1 MPRWA
6 REAMTTAVALLS
18 CSELSKVFLSAALS
32 PRAPRRCEEASYRP
46 ALFSSLWV
54 ACTGRAA
61 LADLIVIMMISNN

>member
-6 REAMTTAVALLS
+6 REAMITAAAILS

-32 PRAPRRCEEASYRP
+32 PRGPTHCEEALYRA

-54 ACTGRAA
+54 SRIRAVWVVGSKSS
-61 LADLIVIMMISNN
+61 DDDF